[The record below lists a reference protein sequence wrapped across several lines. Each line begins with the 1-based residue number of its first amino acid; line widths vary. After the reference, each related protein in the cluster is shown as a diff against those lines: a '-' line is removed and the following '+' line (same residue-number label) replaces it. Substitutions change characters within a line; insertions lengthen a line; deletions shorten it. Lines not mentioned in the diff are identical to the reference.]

1 MYELCTGKHPFEAQN
16 QAALA
21 LKIVMGKFQDI
32 PSFYSNDLKWVVKA
46 CLEVDYK
53 RRPSVSYL
61 LERPFVMDNAK
72 KFNLNLSLPTNKPE
86 KPT

>member
-32 PSFYSNDLKWVVKA
+32 PSFYSKDLRWLVKT

-53 RRPSVSYL
+53 RRPSIHYL
-61 LERPFVMDNAK
+61 LERPFVVENAK
-72 KFNLNLSLPTNKPE
+72 KLNISLSLPTKTD